1 MIQETLTK
9 SNLRNSRNTA
19 TGWQTIAK
27 LIEKE
32 VNNVPLGYLYHQ
44 GTANPLLKVLCPSI
58 LKNGTFSDRAPK
70 DIFQIP
76 NSEEDL
82 MKKIIDKYN
91 MWFRIWN
98 TEYVPL
104 IMDRQKWYKEEE
116 NLQPNDVIYFKLTD
130 SALASDWRL
139 GKVEFV
145 KEGRDGKVREV
156 GIAYKS
162 QDLADNKWKHNVVQR
177 PVRNVVKLWNIEDTS
192 FLENMKEVQNLVK
205 EILFENK
212 EHQDEESKAKN
223 DGLKEKKR
231 RTELEKLKIDNEE
244 FKHLPSKRLR
254 KPEDSVDAAS
264 LYTNVMRS
272 FIEHENSI
280 DDEEVFEKDKNTAN
294 CLTGCKDSPV
304 VLMRVTGECRSIV
317 WPEATSG

>member
-1 MIQETLTK
+1 
-9 SNLRNSRNTA
+9 
-19 TGWQTIAK
+19 
-27 LIEKE
+27 
-32 VNNVPLGYLYHQ
+32 
-44 GTANPLLKVLCPSI
+44 
-58 LKNGTFSDRAPK
+58 
-70 DIFQIP
+70 
-76 NSEEDL
+76 

-130 SALASDWRL
+130 SPLAADWRL

-192 FLENMKEVQNLVK
+192 FLENMKEVQDLVK

-212 EHQDEESKAKN
+212 GLQDEESKAEK
-223 DGLKEKKR
+223 DGIKEKKR
-231 RTELEKLKIDNEE
+231 KSELEKLKIDNKE
-244 FKHLPSKRLR
+244 FEHLPSKRLR
-254 KPEDSVDAAS
+254 KPE
-264 LYTNVMRS
+264 N
-272 FIEHENSI
+272 
-280 DDEEVFEKDKNTAN
+280 
-294 CLTGCKDSPV
+294 
-304 VLMRVTGECRSIV
+304 
-317 WPEATSG
+317 